1 MKTYTG
7 LIIAGFLLANTALA
21 ANEFHPTFPVLDT
34 DGALVRDSGGPM
46 STMKTCGACHDTEFI
61 RESSDHAAAGVF
73 EEEEMPCLR
82 CHSDF
87 EVPAAWEPGLFEA
100 DGSLAAGILDI
111 HKPRDRNCASC
122 HQVVNNRLDIP
133 LTVDPHPAEFSMT
146 DRTGQVFAA
155 QRISDSGLNIKGKNK
170 LDRPFDVHADRVVN
184 CVNCHYSLNNP
195 VYYRQ
200 REESRP
206 DHLAFE
212 PRRLTHADYL
222 QRPLHQLAKGASRH
236 GLGAFESANS
246 MRRCESCHD
255 ATAVHQWL
263 PYKRRHFES
272 LACESCH
279 VPELYGPALQ
289 AVDWT
294 VVSPEG
300 YPRREYRD
308 VEGDPSR
315 ADSLI
320 HGFRPVM
327 LVRENVGGEAKLAP
341 FNLVSNWFWTAGETS
356 ERIEPERLAKVLY
369 RGGELHPE
377 VRSGLESGDASDAV
391 RRQLEA
397 AGYDNVQ
404 LAGEVTPYPVSHGV
418 VNGRWAT
425 RDCRSCHGE
434 DSILAASFDL
444 ADQPPGELL
453 PDWAPDAGAART
465 GSIER
470 VEGGGIAYL
479 PSTQQ
484 AGFYVLG
491 LNGIPLVDLA
501 GLLMFFG
508 ILFGV
513 SVHGFLRFLARRR
526 WGSPERP
533 TRPVKLYDAY
543 DRIWHWLQAGTI
555 LMLIFTGLII
565 HKPHLFGM
573 FSFAYVVQ
581 VHNVLGF
588 ILLINA
594 ALALFYTVAS
604 GTIKRFFPDP
614 DSFFAR
620 AFEQA
625 MFYSRGIFAGEEHP
639 LEKTSQNRL
648 NPLQQITYLAIINIL
663 LPAQVVTGF
672 LIWGMQYWPALGE
685 ALGGLPLL
693 APLHTFL
700 AWAFAAFI
708 VMHVYLTTTGET
720 PLSGIK
726 AMVTGWEDVEI
737 HNGPK
742 SDSVEEK
749 AHV

>member
-1 MKTYTG
+1 MKPR
-7 LIIAGFLLANTALA
+7 LFLMLVGILAAQTVFAANT
-21 ANEFHPTFPVLDT
+21 FHPAFAIVDA
-34 DGALVRDSGGPM
+34 DGVLVRESGKPM
-46 STMKTCGACHDTEFI
+46 SSMRTCGACHDTEFI
-61 RESSDHAAAGVF
+61 RDSSDHAAAGVF
-73 EEEEMPCLR
+73 ENQEIPCLR

-87 EVPAAWEPGLFEA
+87 EAPEVWQAGLFET
-100 DGSLAAGILDI
+100 DGSLAAGVMDI
-111 HKPRDRNCASC
+111 HKPMDRNCASC
-122 HQVVNNRLDIP
+122 HEVVSNRLDVP
-133 LTVDPHPAEFSMT
+133 LTVDPHPVDFSMT
-146 DRTGQVFAA
+146 DRTGQIFSA
-155 QRISDSGLNIKGKNK
+155 QRISQSGLNIKGKNE
-170 LDRPFDVHADRVVN
+170 LVRPFDVHADRVVN

-236 GLGAFESANS
+236 GLGAFESENS
-246 MRRCESCHD
+246 MRRCESCHE

-263 PYKRRHFES
+263 PYKRRHFAS

-294 VVSPEG
+294 LVSPQG
-300 YPRREYRD
+300 HPQREFRD
-308 VEGDPSR
+308 VEGDPAR

-327 LVRENVGGEAKLAP
+327 LVRKNVGGEAKLAP
-341 FNLVSNWFWTAGETS
+341 FNLVSSWFWTAGDPA
-356 ERIEPERLAKVLY
+356 ERIPPERLAEVLY
-369 RGGELHPE
+369 PDGGLHPE
-377 VRSGLESGDASDAV
+377 VSAGLEIGDARDVV
-391 RRQLEA
+391 RRHLEA
-397 AGYDNVQ
+397 AGYPNVQ

-434 DSILAASFDL
+434 DSILAASFAL
-444 ADQPPGELL
+444 SGNAPGGLL
-453 PDWAPDAGAART
+453 PAWAPESGIAQT
-465 GSIER
+465 GHIQR
-470 VEGGGIAYL
+470 VNGGGIAYL
-479 PSTQQ
+479 PSTHE

-491 LNGIPLVDLA
+491 LDGIPLVDLA

-508 ILFGV
+508 VLLGV

-526 WGSPERP
+526 WGSPDRP
-533 TRPVKLYDAY
+533 TRPVRMYDAY

-555 LMLIFTGLII
+555 MMLIVTGLII

-625 MFYSRGIFAGEEHP
+625 MFYSRGIFAGQEHP
-639 LEKTSQNRL
+639 IEKTRQNRL
-648 NPLQQITYLAIINIL
+648 NPLQQVTYLAIINIL

-693 APLHTFL
+693 GPLHTFL

-737 HNGPK
+737 HNGSNPG
-742 SDSVEEK
+742 SVEEK